1 MTEHFK
7 PLSFEI
13 KLINVKKKK
22 KVLFKWRLKMSI
34 CLSETSLLDSLF
46 SLYLQLF
53 FGIML
58 EILASAFPANKMVW
72 DLKERWRQ
80 TAGWC

>member
-1 MTEHFK
+1 
-7 PLSFEI
+7 
-13 KLINVKKKK
+13 
-22 KVLFKWRLKMSI
+22 MSI

>member
-22 KVLFKWRLKMSI
+22 KYYLNEGWK